1 MITLW
6 YAGSFIAAVS
16 LGWLAASVHATGFAP
31 IGLLSLAF
39 GVLFGIMVT
48 ALAGL
53 AGIRCR
59 TRLIIGTVVLALITV
74 FAEHAWLYREF
85 RRQWHEARA
94 SSAELAMFRPETP
107 SSPSE
112 YFARELAAGRGPLWV
127 LDALL
132 IMLAATTTMLIA
144 RRSMAGWHTASGVA
158 KLSEP

>member
-6 YAGSFIAAVS
+6 YAGGFIAAVC
-16 LGWLAASVHATGFAP
+16 LGWLAARLHVIGFAP
-31 IGLLSLAF
+31 IGLVSLGL
-39 GVLFGIMVT
+39 GVLFGIVVT

-59 TRLIIGTVVLALITV
+59 TRLIIGTAVLALVSV

-85 RRQWHEARA
+85 RRQWHESRA
-94 SSAELAMFRPETP
+94 SSAEVALFRAETP

-112 YFARELAAGRGPLWV
+112 YFGRELAAGRAPLWL

-132 IMLAATTTMLIA
+132 ITLAAIATVLIA
-144 RRSMAGWHTASGVA
+144 RRNRTDRHAASDTQN
-158 KLSEP
+158 